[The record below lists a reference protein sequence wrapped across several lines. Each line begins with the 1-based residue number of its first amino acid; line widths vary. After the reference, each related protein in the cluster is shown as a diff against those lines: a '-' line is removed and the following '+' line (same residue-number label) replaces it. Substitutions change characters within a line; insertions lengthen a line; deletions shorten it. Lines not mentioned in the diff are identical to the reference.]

1 MRRLLRA
8 LFSALALPF
17 KFGAKVGKGV
27 VAEVTAPFFLFTS
40 LQNAGLEGG
49 EGGGG
54 EREGGKFLGSEV
66 EFDEG
71 ADDLFVHDD
80 VGEFSSDG
88 FELKQ

>member
-1 MRRLLRA
+1 MFPL
-8 LFSALALPF
+8 
-17 KFGAKVGKGV
+17 
-27 VAEVTAPFFLFTS
+27 

-71 ADDLFVHDD
+71 TDDLFVYHD

>member
-1 MRRLLRA
+1 M
-8 LFSALALPF
+8 FIP
-17 KFGAKVGKGV
+17 
-27 VAEVTAPFFLFTS
+27 
-40 LQNAGLEGG
+40 LQDAGLEGG

-54 EREGGKFLGSEV
+54 EREGGEFLGSEV

>member
-1 MRRLLRA
+1 
-8 LFSALALPF
+8 
-17 KFGAKVGKGV
+17 
-27 VAEVTAPFFLFTS
+27 
-40 LQNAGLEGG
+40 LEGG

-71 ADDLFVHDD
+71 ADDLFVHHD

>member
-1 MRRLLRA
+1 M
-8 LFSALALPF
+8 
-17 KFGAKVGKGV
+17 
-27 VAEVTAPFFLFTS
+27 VAEVTAPFFYLPL
-40 LQNAGLEGG
+40 LQYAGLEGG

-54 EREGGKFLGSEV
+54 ECEGGEFSGSEV
-66 EFDEG
+66 EFDKG

>member
-1 MRRLLRA
+1 M
-8 LFSALALPF
+8 
-17 KFGAKVGKGV
+17 
-27 VAEVTAPFFLFTS
+27 TAPFFLFTL
-40 LQNAGLEGG
+40 LQYAGLEGG

-54 EREGGKFLGSEV
+54 KCERGEFLGSEV